1 VEDQR
6 DGRAGPRAGAESA
19 FETAFG
25 TGENDF
31 GHCTC
36 DS

>member
-1 VEDQR
+1 MEDHR
-6 DGRAGPRAGAESA
+6 HGRARTRSGGETA

-31 GHCTC
+31 GQCGLP
-36 DS
+36 